1 MRVTTLVKKLFG
13 ESALYDMMDT
23 LDEDEDRT
31 EIEYWAIDT
40 EEDAAE
46 PTYFIRLYADGRY
59 TLRDINGN
67 IILVTYV
74 EKDLKNKLKVLAAEV
89 NK

>member
-13 ESALYDMMDT
+13 ESSIFSMMDV
-23 LDEDEDRT
+23 LEEDDK

-46 PTYFIRLYADGRY
+46 PTYFIRLYADGLY
-59 TLRDINGN
+59 KLTEINGN
-67 IILVTYV
+67 TILVTRSV
-74 EKDLKNKLKVLAAEV
+74 PDLKNKLKVLAAEH
-89 NK
+89 KK

>member
-13 ESALYDMMDT
+13 ESSIFSMMDV
-23 LDEDEDRT
+23 LEEDDK

-46 PTYFIRLYADGRY
+46 PTYFIRLYTDGMY
-59 TLRDINGN
+59 KLTEINGN
-67 IILVTYV
+67 TILVTHSV
-74 EKDLKNKLKVLAAEV
+74 PELKNKLKVLAAEH
-89 NK
+89 KK

>member
-13 ESALYDMMDT
+13 ESSIFSMMDV
-23 LDEDEDRT
+23 LEEDAK

-46 PTYFIRLYADGRY
+46 PTYFIRVYADGLH

-67 IILVTYV
+67 TILSTYV
-74 EKDLKNKLKVLAAEV
+74 EKDLKNKLKVLAGNPA
-89 NK
+89 